1 MKSKREFS
9 RSWGKLFLLFIA
21 LSVVLIAPV
30 IGFLSV
36 IDGWVVWGKGQYL
49 SHSQGPV
56 YKVGVVDLFTL
67 FVEPERGLE
76 TGMLR
81 AVVLA
86 AVAVV
91 SLLFGVV
98 LIKMKRGSIPQ
109 PGRFFLYV
117 SFVVSFLAADEFLR
131 IHGIL
136 GRNLRLLGHLPFI
149 DHPAQGVVAL
159 GGVLAVLLL
168 LKYRETIL
176 ASRLAFGLMGIAVAF
191 FVTGAMN
198 DSSGLPAEQMSGLLG
213 PVCCVVSLMVLGIS
227 HVRTAIVDMRPAA
240 SPLPSFT
247 LFGREDNG
255 LGVETSTTR

>member
-49 SHSQGPV
+49 SNSPGPV

-86 AVAVV
+86 AVAVA
-91 SLLFGVV
+91 SLIFGVV
-98 LIKMKRGSIPQ
+98 LIKLKRGSIPQ

-136 GRNLRLLGHLPFI
+136 GHNLRLLGHLPFI

-176 ASRLAFGLMGIAVAF
+176 ASRLAFALLGIAAALFAVG
-191 FVTGAMN
+191 TLH
-198 DSSGLPAEQMSGLLG
+198 DTSGLPAEQVFGLYG
-213 PVCCVVSLMVLGIS
+213 PVCCVVGLMVLGIA
-227 HVRTAIVDMRPAA
+227 HVRMAIVDLRPAA
-240 SPLPSFT
+240 PAAPSFT
-247 LFGREDNG
+247 LFGGEGNG
-255 LGVETSTTR
+255 LAPKDSRPR